1 MLGVFLAQNYR
12 CGTIYIYSRS
22 RGQPETDSVTTWGWI
37 SSVILAG
44 FQEKKCGAKC
54 GSRGNNAV
62 SSGIIQSVMNQPHI
76 ATRSY

>member
-44 FQEKKCGAKC
+44 FQEKKCG
-54 GSRGNNAV
+54 SRGNNAV